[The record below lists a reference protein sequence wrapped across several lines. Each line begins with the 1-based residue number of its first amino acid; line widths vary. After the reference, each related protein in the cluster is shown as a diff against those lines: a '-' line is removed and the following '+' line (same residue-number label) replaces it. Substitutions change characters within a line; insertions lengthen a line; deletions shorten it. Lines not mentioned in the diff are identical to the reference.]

1 MRAFAGRGGIC
12 HARDAL
18 NILIRDGDKYMT
30 LKAVVDNLDSVDEQ
44 HRSLYQPER
53 DSDGKETGLHIVA
66 IEAANGYNLENIES
80 LKGALSNTRTERD
93 DVVKKLKNFEGI
105 DPKKYKALETKVEEL
120 QTTDAETEDRVN
132 KIVESQT
139 KAKLEEA
146 AARLE
151 QANTEFQ
158 SQLDTSKSESDQL
171 KGWLHQSQVSDRA
184 KAMAESVSDDPQLL
198 APLIERN
205 MKCII
210 DEKGPRVQF
219 VDDSGTV
226 RIGKDINSDM
236 SEIEFIED
244 MKKNPK
250 YATLIRSD
258 QIPGTDPKIPGGG
271 QKIQSTTTE
280 YDPNASQADRRA
292 ALEATLRA
300 QKH

>member
-1 MRAFAGRGGIC
+1 MRRRC
-12 HARDAL
+12 HAWDAL

-30 LKAVVDNLDSVDEQ
+30 LKAVVDNLDNVDEQ

-53 DSDGKETGLHIVA
+53 DSEGKETGKHIVA
-66 IEAANGYNLENIES
+66 IEPVNGYNLENIES

-93 DVVKKLKNFEGI
+93 DIAKKLKNFEGI

-158 SQLDTSKSESDQL
+158 SQLDTSKTESEQL
-171 KGWLHQSQVSDRA
+171 RNSLKQVLVSDRA
-184 KAMAESVSDDPQLL
+184 KAMAESISDAPQLL

-205 MKCII
+205 MKCVI

-219 VDDSGTV
+219 VDDNGTV
-226 RIGKDINSDM
+226 RIGKDIHNDM
-236 SEIEFIED
+236 SESEFIED
-244 MKKNPK
+244 MKKNDKFAP
-250 YATLIRSD
+250 LIRSD
-258 QIPGTDPKIPGGG
+258 QRPGTDPKAPGGG
-271 QKIQSTTTE
+271 TQKIQGSTT
-280 YDPNASQADRRA
+280 YDPKASRQERVA
-292 ALEATLRA
+292 AIKARQSA
-300 QKH
+300 

>member
-1 MRAFAGRGGIC
+1 
-12 HARDAL
+12 
-18 NILIRDGDKYMT
+18 MT
-30 LKAVVDNLDSVDEQ
+30 LKAVVDSLDNVDEQ

-53 DSDGKETGLHIVA
+53 DSEGKETGKHIVA
-66 IEAANGYNLENIES
+66 IEPVNGYNLENIES

-93 DVVKKLKNFEGI
+93 DIAKKLKNFEGI

-158 SQLDTSKSESDQL
+158 SQLDTSKTESEQL
-171 KGWLHQSQVSDRA
+171 RNSLKQVLVSDRA
-184 KAMAESVSDDPQLL
+184 KAMAESISDAPQLL

-205 MKCII
+205 MKCVI

-219 VDDSGTV
+219 VDDNGTV
-226 RIGKDINSDM
+226 RIGKDIHNDM
-236 SEIEFIED
+236 SEPEFIED
-244 MKKNPK
+244 MKKNDKFAP
-250 YATLIRSD
+250 LIRSD
-258 QIPGTDPKIPGGG
+258 QRPGTDPKVPGGG
-271 QKIQSTTTE
+271 GKVPSTNTQ
-280 YDPNASQADRRA
+280 YDPNAPIADRMA
-292 ALEATLRA
+292 AVQATVQAR
-300 QKH
+300 KH